1 MDRQIREELRRVID
15 QAKRD
20 RLDAFKREQK
30 SMQLAQEN
38 RERATRA
45 REKAERLENRRIDE
59 EWHALAAIPPIQPE
73 ELIEALVAEPPP
85 AVYVPCAHHALGL
98 RASRLAT
105 LDDLK
110 GFPDDLRCPDCR
122 MILDGPA

>member
-15 QAKRD
+15 QAKRE

-45 REKAERLENRRIDE
+45 RVKAEQEENRRIDE
-59 EWHALAAIPPIQPE
+59 EWHAVASIPAIQPE
-73 ELIEALVAEPPP
+73 ALIEALITEPTP
-85 AVYVPCAHHALGL
+85 AVYVPCAHRGL
-98 RASRLAT
+98 RAPRLAT
-105 LDDLK
+105 GADAGCFGDD
-110 GFPDDLRCPDCR
+110 FRCPDCR
-122 MILDGPA
+122 MLLDGPR